1 MTTLKEVK
9 AAFRDVPNAEI
20 SEADVHGRVAEVTLS
35 GNLAGQ
41 LYKTLRTN
49 DFEFE
54 SKRLGNRMVAHIEVE
69 EEDDG
74 LAPLFG

>member
-9 AAFRDVPNAEI
+9 AAFSTVPNAQV
-20 SEADVHGRVAEVTLS
+20 SEADVHGRVAEVTVS

-41 LYKTLRTN
+41 LYRTLRTN

-54 SKRLGNRMVAHIEVE
+54 SKRLGDRLVAHIEVE
-69 EEDDG
+69 EEGG
-74 LAPLFG
+74 LGPLFS